1 MMGIKTSH
9 EVPLSM
15 LEQSR
20 AFNDYDYA
28 LVHLF
33 EKYPKYYDFF
43 KKSIEMGRD
52 VLLDNSIFEL
62 KEAFEP
68 AEFAY
73 WIKKLEPTR
82 YIIPDVLDDAV
93 ATIENIDSWNKL
105 YKPNLKGRTIGVVQG
120 KDYDELTACYK
131 VIAETCDEIAI
142 CFPHS
147 WHQSEGLEKNA
158 FEMRMKNRKLTLD
171 IWIQE
176 GIIQE
181 DKRHHLLG
189 CLLPQEFKAYKKGYD
204 WIYSLDTSNPII
216 HGMEGILYEDGC
228 LDDKVD
234 KKMADNMEV
243 ELSPIQIANIY
254 YNIYEFK
261 SNLI

>member
-15 LEQSR
+15 LEESR
-20 AFNDYDYA
+20 AFNDYD
-28 LVHLF
+28 
-33 EKYPKYYDFF
+33 YPKYYDFF

-158 FEMRMKNRKLTLD
+158 FEMRMKNRKLTLV
-171 IWIQE
+171 IRMFITSRIQ
-176 GIIQE
+176 
-181 DKRHHLLG
+181 
-189 CLLPQEFKAYKKGYD
+189 
-204 WIYSLDTSNPII
+204 SL
-216 HGMEGILYEDGC
+216 
-228 LDDKVD
+228 
-234 KKMADNMEV
+234 
-243 ELSPIQIANIY
+243 
-254 YNIYEFK
+254 
-261 SNLI
+261 